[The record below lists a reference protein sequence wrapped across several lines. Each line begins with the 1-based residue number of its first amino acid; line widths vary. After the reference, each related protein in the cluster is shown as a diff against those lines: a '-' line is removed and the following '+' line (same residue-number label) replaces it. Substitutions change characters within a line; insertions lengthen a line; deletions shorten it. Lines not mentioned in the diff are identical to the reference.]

1 MVKRWSRTVCEIAL
15 DAVKTVSFEQNGRK
29 EIDIKRYARVE
40 KIPGGA
46 MEDSKVLDGI
56 LINKD
61 VVHPRMRRKI
71 VNPRI
76 VLLDCNLEY
85 KKVCWFISRGV
96 KFLDF
101 RV

>member
-1 MVKRWSRTVCEIAL
+1 MVKRWSRTICKIAL
-15 DAVKTVSFEQNGRK
+15 DAVQIVSFEQNGRK

-40 KIPGGA
+40 KVPGGA
-46 MEDSKVLDGI
+46 MEDSKVLNGI
-56 LINKD
+56 LLNKD

-85 KKVCWFISRGV
+85 KKVCLFAN
-96 KFLDF
+96 
-101 RV
+101 